1 MSKFRPDASQSLGRR
16 STHRNP
22 DREKVIA
29 VLQEEEKKRLHVHIP
44 ASLHT
49 KLKIR
54 AVEQGRDMT
63 AVVIDALTD
72 YLWG

>member
-1 MSKFRPDASQSLGRR
+1 
-16 STHRNP
+16 
-22 DREKVIA
+22 VIA
-29 VLQEEEKKRLHVHIP
+29 LLQEEEKKRLHVHIP